1 MFCRKNTRGILK
13 IFFVIFNNY
22 VNKYIT
28 KLSFGYLCGTIH
40 LQVCKQLFFI
50 YNYIWLSSYFSTI
63 QPMTFLIALIVSIS
77 ALVLCILIY
86 RLILL
91 SIVKAHRYR
100 QASKITFLQ
109 VKIPKKEREEI
120 GEADAHQQSMKQNI
134 EVMNQI
140 YKNFYAVYND
150 KRRYRWFGNNYISME
165 LFIEKEMIK
174 FIV

>member
-1 MFCRKNTRGILK
+1 
-13 IFFVIFNNY
+13 
-22 VNKYIT
+22 
-28 KLSFGYLCGTIH
+28 
-40 LQVCKQLFFI
+40 
-50 YNYIWLSSYFSTI
+50 
-63 QPMTFLIALIVSIS
+63 MTFLIALIVSIS